1 MLKEKKVSVLIK
13 KYILYVLI
21 LEGRGKY
28 RFSKGR
34 KGKVSVLIK
43 KKRESIYSHNEEK
56 EKYLFSEGK
65 KRESIC
71 SHNEEKEKY
80 LFSEGKK
87 GKVSVLIKK
96 KRESICSHKEEKRNY
111 LFS

>member
-1 MLKEKKVSVLIK
+1 MFYAEGKESICSPK

-28 RFSKGR
+28 LFSCGRKGKVSVLIWNNRESIYCHNEEKGKYWFSKGR

-43 KKRESIYSHNEEK
+43 KKREI
-56 EKYLFSEGK
+56 
-65 KRESIC
+65 
-71 SHNEEKEKY
+71 
-80 LFSEGKK
+80 
-87 GKVSVLIKK
+87 
-96 KRESICSHKEEKRNY
+96 ICSHKKEKGKH